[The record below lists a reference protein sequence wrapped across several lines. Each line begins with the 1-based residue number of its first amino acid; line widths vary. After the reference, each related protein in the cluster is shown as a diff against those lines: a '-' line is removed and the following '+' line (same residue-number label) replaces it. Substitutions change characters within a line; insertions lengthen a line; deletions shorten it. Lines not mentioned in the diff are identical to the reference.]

1 MAGPQTAY
9 LDHNATTPLREE
21 AREAMLAAITAPG
34 NPSSVHRW
42 GRAARARLEAAR
54 AGIAAAIGLAPGG
67 RLVFTSGGT
76 EANHLALRGLGRS
89 VLTSTIEHDSVLA
102 AAPAT
107 PIPVTDA
114 GIVDL
119 AALED
124 LLAAVGAPVLVSV
137 MVANNET
144 GIIQPLPEIVRLAHA
159 HGALVHAD
167 AIQALGKLPFNMATL
182 GLDMASVSGHKIGG
196 PTGIGALAAGP
207 GITLSALQWGGGQER
222 GLRAGT
228 ENLPGIAGFAAAATL
243 AVAELEAFAGLA
255 GLRDRMEAIALAR
268 LPGVAIFGRDRP
280 RLPNTSCLALPGIES
295 ALQVMALDLAG
306 IGVSAG
312 AACSSGKL
320 RPSHVLAAMGVPPDL
335 AGAAIRVSLGRGTT
349 EAEIDLFL
357 DAWTDLARRQGWIL
371 HGGHGVAI

>member
-1 MAGPQTAY
+1 MAGPETAY
-9 LDHNATTPLREE
+9 LDHNATTPLRLES
-21 AREAMLAAITAPG
+21 RDAMLAALAAPG

-54 AGIAAAIGLAPGG
+54 AGIAAAIGLPAGG
-67 RLVFTSGGT
+67 SLVFTSGGT
-76 EANHLALRGLGRS
+76 EANHLALRGVGRPIF
-89 VLTSTIEHDSVLA
+89 TSTIEHDSVLA
-102 AAPAT
+102 AGLST
-107 PIPVTDA
+107 PIPVTGA

-119 AALED
+119 AALKA
-124 LLAAVGAPVLVSV
+124 LLAVAAAPVLVSV

-144 GIIQPLPEIVRLAHA
+144 GIIQPLPEIIRLAHA

-167 AIQALGKLPFNMATL
+167 AIQALGKIPFDMAAL
-182 GLDMASVSGHKIGG
+182 GLDLASVSGHKIGG
-196 PTGIGALAAGP
+196 PTGIGALAVAP
-207 GITLSALQWGGGQER
+207 GISVSGLQRGGGQER

-228 ENLPGIAGFAAAATL
+228 ENLPGIAGFAAAATF

-255 GLRDRMEAIALAR
+255 RLRDRMEALAIAR
-268 LPGVAIFGRDRP
+268 LAGVAIFGRDRP

-335 AGAAIRVSLGRGTT
+335 AGAAIRVSLGRETK

-357 DAWTDLARRQGWIL
+357 DAWTDLARRQGRTL